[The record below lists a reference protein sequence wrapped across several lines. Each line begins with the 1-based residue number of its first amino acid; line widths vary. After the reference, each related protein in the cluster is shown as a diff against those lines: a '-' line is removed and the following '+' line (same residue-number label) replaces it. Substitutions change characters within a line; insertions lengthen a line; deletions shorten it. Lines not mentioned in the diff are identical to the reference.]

1 MLDRA
6 AATTSNR
13 VASVVASLLQHK
25 GVTRPL
31 AAAERL
37 VDAGMTSMD
46 MVNLMLAVETEFDL
60 MIPADD
66 ITPAN
71 FRSVDAIAALVDRVL
86 ASL

>member
-6 AATTSNR
+6 DAATTNR
-13 VASVVASLLQHK
+13 VASVVTSLLEHK
-25 GVTRPL
+25 GVTRPV
-31 AAAERL
+31 AAGERL

-60 MIPADD
+60 MIPAED

-71 FRSVDAIAALVDRVL
+71 FRSVDAIAAMVDRVL
-86 ASL
+86 AAV

>member
-31 AAAERL
+31 AADERL

-86 ASL
+86 ALI